1 LENEQVWRERAVEQ
15 TLDFVDIHCHLL
27 PGVDDG
33 PSGWEE
39 TLPMAEIA
47 AADCV
52 STIVATP
59 HQLGIYAANH
69 GDEIRVLAGCLQSR
83 LDERGIPLR
92 VLPGADIRIEPG
104 LIAKI
109 HSGEVVT
116 LADQGRHVLLELP
129 HEVYLPLDR
138 LLADFQAEGL
148 TGILSHPERNAGIAA
163 RPGVVKSLVD
173 QGCLIQITAGA
184 LSGGLGTRVR
194 QVAESLVKQGL
205 VHFVATDAHSPRFR
219 PPVLSRAF
227 RRVAE
232 IAGRDAAVEMFCRNP
247 GAVVSGREI
256 IPGARKGSKS
266 RRVAWLPWRR
276 AG

>member
-1 LENEQVWRERAVEQ
+1 MEQ

-33 PSGWEE
+33 PGGWEE
-39 TLPMAEIA
+39 TLAMAELA

-59 HQLGIYAANH
+59 HQLGIYGANH
-69 GDEIRVLAGCLQSR
+69 GDEIRARSGRLQSL

-92 VLPGADIRIEPG
+92 VLPGADVRIEPG

-138 LLADFQAEGL
+138 LLADVQAAGL
-148 TGILSHPERNAGIAA
+148 TGILSHPERNAGIVA
-163 RPGVVKSLVD
+163 RPSVVQSLVD
-173 QGCLIQITAGA
+173 QGCLIQITAAA
-184 LSGGLGTRVR
+184 LTGGFGTRVR
-194 QVAESLVKQGL
+194 HVAESLVKQGL
-205 VHFVATDAHSPRFR
+205 VHFVATDAHGPRSR
-219 PPVLSRAF
+219 PPVLSQAF
-227 RRVAE
+227 RRVAG

-247 GAVVSGREI
+247 AAVVSGQEI
-256 IPGARKGSKS
+256 VPGARKGSKP
-266 RRVAWLPWRR
+266 RRVAWLPWRK

>member
-1 LENEQVWRERAVEQ
+1 MEQP
-15 TLDFVDIHCHLL
+15 LNFIDIHCHLL
-27 PGVDDG
+27 PGLDDG
-33 PSGWEE
+33 ASRWEE
-39 TLPMAEIA
+39 TLAMAELA
-47 AADCV
+47 AADGIR
-52 STIVATP
+52 TIVATP

-69 GDEIRVLAGCLQSR
+69 GDEIRARAGRLPSL

-92 VLPGADIRIEPG
+92 VLPGADVRIEPG

-173 QGCLIQITAGA
+173 QGCLIQVTAGA
-184 LSGGLGTRVR
+184 LIGGFGARVR

-205 VHFVATDAHSPRFR
+205 VHFVATDAHSPRSR
-219 PPVLSRAF
+219 PPVLSQAF

-232 IAGRDAAVEMFCRNP
+232 IAGHDAAVEMFCRNP

-256 IPGARKGSKS
+256 VPGARKGSKPL
-266 RRVAWLPWRR
+266 RIAWLPWRR

>member
-1 LENEQVWRERAVEQ
+1 MEQ

-33 PSGWEE
+33 ATRWEE
-39 TLPMAEIA
+39 TLAMAELA

-59 HQLGIYAANH
+59 HQLGIYTANH
-69 GDEIRVLAGCLQSR
+69 GDEIRARADRLQSL
-83 LDERGIPLR
+83 LDERGTRLR
-92 VLPGADIRIEPG
+92 VLPGADVRIEPG

-109 HSGEVVT
+109 RSGEVVS
-116 LADQGRHVLLELP
+116 LADQGRHVLVELP

-138 LLADFQAEGL
+138 LLAEFQAEGL
-148 TGILSHPERNAGIAA
+148 TAILSHPERNVGIMA
-163 RPGVVKSLVD
+163 RPGVVKPLVD
-173 QGCLIQITAGA
+173 QGCLIQVTAGA
-184 LSGGLGTRVR
+184 LTGSLGPRVR

-205 VHFVATDAHSPRFR
+205 VHFIATDAHNRRSR
-219 PPVLSRAF
+219 PPVLSQAF

-256 IPGARKGSKS
+256 VPGARKIANS
-266 RRVAWLPWRR
+266 RRAAWLPWRR